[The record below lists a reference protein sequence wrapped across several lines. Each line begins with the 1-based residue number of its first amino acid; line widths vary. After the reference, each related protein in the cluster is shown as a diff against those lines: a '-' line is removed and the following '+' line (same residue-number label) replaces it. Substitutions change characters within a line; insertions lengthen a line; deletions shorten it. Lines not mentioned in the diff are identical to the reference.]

1 MDGENYE
8 QIDGCNSRDRNIV
21 YVDEE
26 GQRERENLK

>member
-8 QIDGCNSRDRNIV
+8 QIDGCNSRDRDRE

-26 GQRERENLK
+26 GQKEKENLK